1 MQKPTSLAIRDF
13 RLDVCRAAN
22 TSGLPASVLEPV
34 LYKIYQEL
42 QVLSEQE
49 RAADMEAY
57 KKACEEG
64 EDSGNCTENSDR
76 SVSKEP
82 APGDIG
88 KAGGQCG
95 SGPGASV

>member
-22 TSGLPASVLEPV
+22 ASGLPASVLEPV

-57 KKACEEG
+57 KKAREEG
-64 EDSGNCTENSDR
+64 EDSGDCTENSDR

-82 APGDIG
+82 ATRDIG

-95 SGPGASV
+95 SGTGTSV